1 VKLAIALV
9 MLAACAPAHSP
20 SSPGP
25 PPPPDAAIAPPPPD
39 AVIAP
44 PPPDAVIAPPPPVG
58 YRGRL
63 LVPARP
69 GLPSTAITWID
80 VEVLG
85 NSDGQRAAC
94 EAAIAS
100 ETGAFAAPG
109 TRVERPCDLAPLPGP
124 PSGTVVLVDS
134 VTADGVRVAT
144 STPLESAATCELARE
159 RLVAIHRLDAEAP
172 SAGSQWL
179 AAERDSTRTD
189 RDRSCQEA
197 AADERRCA
205 RTRGQR
211 AKEMCSLEQSSSRRR
226 CESDTRKLAIIEER
240 LARPP
245 PPPPV
250 RAVECRRL

>member
-9 MLAACAPAHSP
+9 VLAACAPAPSP
-20 SSPGP
+20 SSPE
-25 PPPPDAAIAPPPPD
+25 PPPPDAANAPPPPPID
-39 AVIAP
+39 
-44 PPPDAVIAPPPPVG
+44 APPPPVG

-85 NSDGQRAAC
+85 NSDGHRAAC

-124 PSGTVVLVDS
+124 PAGTVVLVDS
-134 VTADGVRVAT
+134 RTTDGVRVAT
-144 STPLESAATCELARE
+144 STPLDSPATCELARE
-159 RLVAIHRLDAEAP
+159 RVAAVQRLDAEAP

-179 AAERDSTRTD
+179 AAERDRTRTD

-197 AADERRCA
+197 AADDQRCA
-205 RTRGQR
+205 RTRGRQ
-211 AKEMCSLEQSSSRRR
+211 AKAMCSIEQGASRRQ
-226 CESDTRKLAIIEER
+226 CESHTRNLAIIEER
-240 LARPP
+240 MARPP